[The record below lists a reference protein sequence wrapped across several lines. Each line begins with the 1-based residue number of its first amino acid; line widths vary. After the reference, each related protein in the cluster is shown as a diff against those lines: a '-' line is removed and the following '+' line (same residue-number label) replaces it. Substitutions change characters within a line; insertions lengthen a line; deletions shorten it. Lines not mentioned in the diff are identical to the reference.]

1 MPDQQIQISS
11 SLNNSKSSDSVIS
24 NVVIYDP
31 MYDAVS
37 KKLFDDTYRYRV
49 GDTWYNSGQNFINF
63 VNSIFYPTA
72 KDNDFQIRKIKPISA
87 KSISDQCIIKSK
99 SLLDT
104 STDCAYECTCY
115 ALDSSNESTYI
126 FNLEMQRSQTTG
138 QLQNFNDR
146 MLHYTSSLFDVKY
159 KYDPFVPVRGLVII
173 DDIVNPNTQI
183 ISNNFIS
190 QYVQN
195 HQIVNAEIASDK
207 VISIYIQLPA
217 FVSKGKFIA
226 NRNIEYSILDKI
238 YCLSNEAINWLKLYC
253 AHRYGLPSSPRKY
266 KISLDANSKAYIGAK
281 LIEQMDDA
289 LEIAIAQEEKS
300 KGIQQDFITQIKLE
314 GKLQGRLEGILEGIL
329 EGRLE
334 SKLKS
339 EAKFKKM
346 TAKQSVRNCFDTY
359 ARFGC
364 FDQMSLNAG
373 LRYEYIQLALS
384 KYRCPYIE
392 QKQSDDKK
400 VLFLDIV
407 KDQQYQGSILS
418 IYSQLTEE

>member
-11 SLNNSKSSDSVIS
+11 SFNNSKSSDSVIS

-37 KKLFDDTYRYRV
+37 KKLFDDTSRYCV

-72 KDNDFQIRKIKPISA
+72 KDNDFQIRKIKPVSA

-99 SLLDT
+99 SQLDT

-115 ALDSSNESTYI
+115 ALDSSNEPTYI
-126 FNLEMQRSQTTG
+126 FNLEMQRNQTTG

-159 KYDPFVPVRGLVII
+159 KYDPFVLVRRLVII

-226 NRNIEYSILDKI
+226 NQNIEYSILDKI
-238 YCLSNEAINWLKLYC
+238 YCLSNEAINWLKLFC
-253 AHRYGLPSSPRKY
+253 AHRYGLPS
-266 KISLDANSKAYIGAK
+266 D
-281 LIEQMDDA
+281 E
-289 LEIAIAQEEKS
+289 
-300 KGIQQDFITQIKLE
+300 
-314 GKLQGRLEGILEGIL
+314 
-329 EGRLE
+329 
-334 SKLKS
+334 
-339 EAKFKKM
+339 
-346 TAKQSVRNCFDTY
+346 
-359 ARFGC
+359 
-364 FDQMSLNAG
+364 
-373 LRYEYIQLALS
+373 YEYADNMGLDQKPNQLFKSHPAS
-384 KYRCPYIE
+384 AIE
-392 QKQSDDKK
+392 YSSQISSARTFCNSARRRQPGGVTASAGIA
-400 VLFLDIV
+400 FLV
-407 KDQQYQGSILS
+407 
-418 IYSQLTEE
+418 